1 MPIGRPSKL
10 TPELIETVCEG
21 VRDGLSYKD
30 ASIRAGI
37 CRATFHKY
45 KALGESG
52 KHPFADFLDA
62 LESAEAELK
71 HRLLGVIEA
80 ASTDSWAA
88 AGWILERKFPAEFGR
103 RMALDHGAQQGGEF
117 TMSVGKSGKSRA

>member
-10 TPELIETVCEG
+10 TPELIETICAG

-37 CRATFHKY
+37 SQTTFHKY
-45 KALGESG
+45 KAAGEAG
-52 KHPFADFLDA
+52 EEPFAEFLES
-62 LESAEAELK
+62 LQSAEADLK

-80 ASTDSWAA
+80 ASADSWAA

-103 RMALDHGAQQGGEF
+103 RMALDHAAQQGGEF
-117 TMSVGKSGKSRA
+117 TMSVKKADA